1 MEGETMKA
9 KTHRLKSQRSNFMI
23 RKYSLI
29 DQWLPKQSALVVFLI
44 VLLAVTHNGLAEQT
58 AVIDMVPGRLNK
70 VPVSGY
76 YKATFSSATGLHVK
90 TLCLEDSDSGML
102 LESNAKALFN
112 DDSSLA
118 GGNGKGSYLRSPIS
132 QSVSTGIPTSY
143 NVYVFSMR
151 RASSSCRLFISRD
164 NGKSWEIQPGSNDV
178 DPSIRFGGTLV
189 KVGPLRAGDYLEVQT
204 ADNGKGVQNL
214 TDTDMLLF
222 DAADAQKAV
231 KYSNDQSS
239 SDADPR
245 INITD
250 TSWQVESVFAL
261 LGKRSSIIEPI
272 AFPDEHVKAW
282 RNKGVEVYVDL
293 VRGPLNAEQQ
303 NAAFPAS
310 GGEGT
315 PVMLQPGRYYAW
327 IYARTNF
334 PVGELNVN
342 PADAM
347 PHDFCPAYPRGLMNN
362 LSFTFV
368 VERLTGA
375 AGDLG
380 IWQPAT
386 GSRAITKAALG
397 SGADD
402 GWNLFLLSMK
412 VEKAGRYRIV
422 TRNVAGS
429 IIFHNEWSIMRNP
442 DASEITVATFNTLY
456 DGGYQDEKTRN
467 ASNLL
472 ATRGRI
478 APGTLVVEERPDQA
492 PWQWNADIIGL
503 QELKKSGD
511 GCDQSD
517 PDPDCFRLA
526 DVFVDEAEKRGSRRW
541 KYVKGRDEDFTWGHS
556 GLGPLFFGEN
566 VWPNDQE
573 NSIYFSVNDKSEA
586 GCNGDSIDYAEC
598 HLPGC
603 DSTWCGAGQLTN
615 FGVPGKASV
624 RRYGDRDRP
633 LVVFNVHLE
642 RHAPDSDHRIGELDS
657 LISKIDRLL
666 QVDPGAFNSDVENP
680 GRTHPKFYQNRIIIL
695 GDANFMSHSC
705 GEHYWILKKLRD
717 HYGYAVDVSMIPVK
731 GGDHF
736 GMHDTMDPSGG
747 YQSYENWRASPNY
760 TSSSVYPWWAA
771 TYRGDTDRKNG
782 KSERHDVILLIGK
795 GWAYDDPVREYMIMS
810 DRDDPSPLNPKGGG
824 VEMWQSAD
832 NVTDGANNYAP
843 NYSLGSGTT
852 AGKPAL
858 HSDHQ
863 PVGAK
868 LRIFL
873 R

>member
-1 MEGETMKA
+1 MKPISRQLTA
-9 KTHRLKSQRSNFMI
+9 HSFNFHE
-23 RKYSLI
+23 KEYPLVEA
-29 DQWLPKQSALVVFLI
+29 WLRQPTFALLLMFLL
-44 VLLAVTHNGLAEQT
+44 VLTNNSFAEQT

-76 YKATFSSATGLHVK
+76 YKATFSSPTGLHVK
-90 TLCLEDSDSGML
+90 TLCLDNNDSGLL
-102 LESNAKALFN
+102 LESNGKALFN
-112 DDSSLA
+112 DDSALA
-118 GGNGKGSYLRSPIS
+118 AGNGKGSYLRTPIS

-164 NGKSWEIQPGSNDV
+164 NRKTWQLQPGSSNDV
-178 DPSIRFGGTLV
+178 NPSIRFGGTLV

-204 ADNGKGVQNL
+204 ADNGEGVQNL

-222 DAADAQKAV
+222 DAADVEKTI
-231 KYSNDQSS
+231 KYSNDQSG

-250 TSWQVESVFAL
+250 TSWQGESNYVL

-272 AFPDEHVKAW
+272 VFPDEHVNAW

-303 NAAFPAS
+303 DAAFPAA
-310 GGEGT
+310 GGEGA
-315 PVMLQPGRYYAW
+315 PLVLQPGRYYAW
-327 IYARTNF
+327 VYARTNF

-347 PHDFCPAYPRGLMNN
+347 PHDFCPAYTRGLMNH

-375 AGDLG
+375 PGSLG

-397 SGADD
+397 SGPDE

-412 VEKAGRYRIV
+412 VEKVGRYRIV
-422 TRNVAGS
+422 TRNAAGDV
-429 IIFHNEWSIMRNP
+429 IFHNEWSIMRNP

-478 APGTLVVEERPDQA
+478 APGTLVVEERSDQA

-511 GCDQSD
+511 DCDQGSA
-517 PDPDCFRLA
+517 DPDCFRLA
-526 DVFVDEAEKRGSRRW
+526 DVFADEAELRGSRRW
-541 KYVKGRDEDFTWGHS
+541 KYVKGRDEDFTSGHS

-566 VWPNDQE
+566 VWPNDQG
-573 NSIYFSVNDKSEA
+573 NSIYFSFEDREHA
-586 GCNGDSIDYAEC
+586 GCRGDEIDYAEC
-598 HLPGC
+598 
-603 DSTWCGAGQLTN
+603 QLEAFGGIYKTTN
-615 FGVPGKASV
+615 FTVPGKASA
-624 RRYGDRDRP
+624 RRYGGHDRS
-633 LVVFNVHLE
+633 VAVFNIHLE
-642 RHAPDSDHRIGELDS
+642 DWKGDSDDRREEVNS
-657 LISKIDRLL
+657 LISTIDRLL
-666 QVDPGAFNSDVENP
+666 QTDPDAFNSDVENSA
-680 GRTHPKFYQNRIIIL
+680 RMHPKFYQNRIIVL
-695 GDANFMSHSC
+695 GDSNFMSHSC

-717 HYGYAVDVSMIPVK
+717 HYGYAVDASMIPIK
-731 GGDHF
+731 EGDHF
-736 GMHDTMDPSGG
+736 GMHDTMDPLGG

-771 TYRGDTDRKNG
+771 TYRGATHRRNG
-782 KSERHDVILLIGK
+782 KSERHDVILLVGK

-810 DRDDPSPLNPKGGG
+810 DRDDPSPLNPAGGG

-832 NVTDGANNYAP
+832 NVTNGNNNYAP

-863 PVGAK
+863 PVGAR